1 MNKIIYNGQVY
12 GITQEIIRG
21 MIDDIFDDQNQSNQE
36 QEDEQNGNVQS
47 GENVSP

>member
-12 GITQEIIRG
+12 GITQEIVQG
-21 MIDDIFDDQNQSNQE
+21 MIDEIFNDQNQSNQE
-36 QEDEQNGNVQS
+36 QEDEQNDNVQS